1 MTTLTTAL
9 DGVLRTWG
17 CIRFCHG
24 NKQPP
29 NISGWRQVYLSH
41 TKFTLQNFPRQ
52 LSSTC
57 WLSIPGYLK
66 IMALPYT
73 HFHTH
78 TSVISQAEW
87 EPNDLILT
95 IKFSIPQ
102 ATQACSVHN
111 PLERTNHKT
120 PPTPQLQVRLGSLI
134 LSYNEKGRKLN
145 KDKYLQSTFN
155 MNCSKFAKQL
165 YAVRMNVLILNTRG
179 TID

>member
-1 MTTLTTAL
+1 MYSPCLVLTYI
-9 DGVLRTWG
+9 VLLFFPREILVIIFSIKYKNSPGQWFLG
-17 CIRFCHG
+17 HLGYFLKLLLLVSPHRH
-24 NKQPP
+24 P
-29 NISGWRQVYLSH
+29 QVPLSH
-41 TKFTLQNFPRQ
+41 YPR
-52 LSSTC
+52 
-57 WLSIPGYLK
+57 P
-66 IMALPYT
+66 
-73 HFHTH
+73 
-78 TSVISQAEW
+78 ISHQRI
-87 EPNDLILT
+87 DLILT

-120 PPTPQLQVRLGSLI
+120 PPTPQLQVGLGNLI

>member
-1 MTTLTTAL
+1 MLCCVGEDAL
-9 DGVLRTWG
+9 CFAMVTNSPQISVVEDKFICLIQSSLCKTCQGS
-17 CIRFCHG
+17 C
-24 NKQPP
+24 PP
-29 NISGWRQVYLSH
+29 RVGSAFQGTRKSWHLY
-41 TKFTLQNFPRQ
+41 
-52 LSSTC
+52 
-57 WLSIPGYLK
+57 
-66 IMALPYT
+66 A
-73 HFHTH
+73 H
-78 TSVISQAEW
+78 TSIISQAEW

-120 PPTPQLQVRLGSLI
+120 PPTPQLQVGLGNLI